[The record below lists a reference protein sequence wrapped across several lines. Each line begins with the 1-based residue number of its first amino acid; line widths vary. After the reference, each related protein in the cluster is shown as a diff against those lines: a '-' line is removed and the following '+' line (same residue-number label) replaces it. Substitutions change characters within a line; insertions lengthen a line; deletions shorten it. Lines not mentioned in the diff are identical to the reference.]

1 MASSPEDIPKPPRD
15 RGALARSST
24 DPIILRNTL
33 RYTISAKEYQTL
45 HKYIISRSKVLKR
58 NAPTVPQVEKLVA
71 RPGGEDYN
79 AAAVRASL
87 RVFFASSA
95 ALKAYAIVSERL
107 FGRERIRG
115 KKIPLW
121 RSPNL
126 RLSISLSTILLLH
139 RILFRFF
146 TRLRSH
152 LLTPDAKPFRQRNKR
167 TSSTLTSDL
176 APAIGA
182 SLAGFALA
190 VVPKDQLRV
199 TIGIYSLSRALEFA
213 YNYAEDEG
221 LIWGR
226 EGRPWWWG
234 SWMIMPLASGQL
246 LHAFVFDRDCFPK
259 AYGDFI
265 LKNSPQY
272 LQGRPTDYPS
282 NLPWPSTYQVVD
294 SLAQMAKLHYPPFI
308 SPILIPNSS
317 TLPPSLTAISPITSP
332 AHPLITSLSCA
343 ALHPTDPSCLRTY
356 LTYWIRV
363 FPRLTRFVAV
373 LFAVLSV
380 PAYKRFYRFPI
391 ASLDALAR
399 RILSYSAFMAGS
411 IGSSWGAICLFQ
423 QILPRTV
430 LSTQR
435 FFLGGMIGG
444 LWGFMIKSNGRGAFL
459 YSARASV
466 DSLWKVGKKRGW
478 WKGVKGGDVWLF
490 VFSLMIVNVVYE
502 RDARGIRS
510 VGLRKSISSL
520 RGEGWRD
527 WVQEEDERLLAEEER
542 EKEL

>member
-1 MASSPEDIPKPPRD
+1 MASPSTEPPKAPRD
-15 RGALARSST
+15 RVSAKSSA
-24 DPIILRNTL
+24 DPVILRNTL

-45 HKYIISRSKVLKR
+45 HKYIISRSRVLRR

-87 RVFFASSA
+87 RLFFASSA
-95 ALKAYAIVSERL
+95 ALKAYTVISERFL
-107 FGRERIRG
+107 GKENSRG

-146 TRLRSH
+146 TRLRAH
-152 LLTPDAKPFRQRNKR
+152 LLTPDAQPFRQRNKR
-167 TSSTLTSDL
+167 TTSTLTSEL

-199 TIGIYSLSRALEFA
+199 TIAIYSLSRAAEFA

-221 LIWGR
+221 LIWR
-226 EGRPWWWG
+226 KSGRPWWWG
-234 SWMIMPLASGQL
+234 SWLMMPIACGQL
-246 LHAFVFDRDCFPK
+246 LHAFVFDRDCFPT
-259 AYGDFI
+259 AYGNFI

-272 LQGRPTDYPS
+272 VHQRPADYPS
-282 NLPWPSTYQVVD
+282 NLPWPTTYQVVD
-294 SLAQMAKLHYPPFI
+294 SLAQMARLHYPPFT
-308 SPILIPNSS
+308 SPILFPNGT
-317 TLPPSLTAISPITSP
+317 TLPPSLSVISPITSP
-332 AHPLITSLSCA
+332 AHPLINSITCA
-343 ALHPTDPSCLRTY
+343 TLHPTDPSCLRTY

-363 FPRLTRFVAV
+363 FPRLTRFFGV
-373 LFAVLSV
+373 LFAVLSI
-380 PAYKRFYRFPI
+380 PAYKRFYRLPI
-391 ASLDALAR
+391 TSLDALSR
-399 RILSYSAFMAGS
+399 RVLKYSAFVAGS
-411 IGSSWGAICLFQ
+411 VGSSWGAICLFQ
-423 QILPRTV
+423 NLLPRTV
-430 LSTQR
+430 LPTQR

-444 LWGFMIKSNGRGAFL
+444 LWGFLVKNQGRGAFL
-459 YSARASV
+459 YSARASM
-466 DSLWKVGKKRGW
+466 DSLWKVGKKHGW

-490 VFSLMIVNVVYE
+490 VFCLMVVNVVYE

-510 VGLRKSISSL
+510 SNIRKGVSSL

-527 WVQEEDERLLAEEER
+527 WVREEDEKAELEG
-542 EKEL
+542 KPS